1 MVSKQ
6 RQMIHQHPRF
16 QNTPI
21 VFVSGI
27 HGTDMDRLK
36 GYQHGAI
43 DYVSVPVVPELL
55 RAKVKA
61 FAELHRKTKQLETLN
76 AQMTVLQDEERRY
89 IARELHDSLGQHSW
103 KLTSKILQIRGRP
116 SEESAKGSEEYER
129 GSRQGFFQYAPCGHT
144 VYLGHREV
152 EDDNFWPELLR
163 FDNSLLTV

>member
-1 MVSKQ
+1 
-6 RQMIHQHPRF
+6 
-16 QNTPI
+16 
-21 VFVSGI
+21 
-27 HGTDMDRLK
+27 MDRLK

-76 AQMTVLQDEERRY
+76 AQMTVLQDEERWY

-116 SEESAKGSEEYER
+116 SEESAKGSEEY
-129 GSRQGFFQYAPCGHT
+129 
-144 VYLGHREV
+144 
-152 EDDNFWPELLR
+152 
-163 FDNSLLTV
+163 